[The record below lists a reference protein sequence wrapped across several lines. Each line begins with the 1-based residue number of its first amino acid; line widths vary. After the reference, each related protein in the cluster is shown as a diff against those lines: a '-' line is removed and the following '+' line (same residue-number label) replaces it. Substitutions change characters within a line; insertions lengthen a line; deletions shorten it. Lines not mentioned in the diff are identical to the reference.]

1 MDQFSISDRLESTT
15 PVRDPGPEN
24 SSRGDQ
30 QARKRKPLPPKTD
43 ASETAPES
51 QNPAESTDDH
61 NPHQVDELA

>member
-24 SSRGDQ
+24 SSRGDPQ
-30 QARKRKPLPPKTD
+30 PRKRKPSPPNTD
-43 ASETAPES
+43 ASETSPEA